1 VRRKIHFTPL
11 FKEGIRTFAGR
22 AVFIQQPPLPLF
34 YMIYKLPLLLL
45 LTVAIQRLSAQT
57 PDPVLTPEDAVRIA
71 LEHNFDIRFSQT
83 DAEIAKV
90 NNTKGNAGML
100 PLVNFVAGENFTVS
114 AFDQKAVNGSESKA
128 LAAPFNTVNAG
139 VQLSWTLFDGRR
151 MFITKKKLEE
161 IEALGQL
168 NLKSQIQQST
178 AAVLQSYYDV
188 VRGRLQEKALAEVIA
203 LNEERLRIA
212 EAKLAAGFAAQ
223 TDALQARIDLN
234 QRKSDLLGQQ
244 NATLTSKRA
253 LNVLLARDQNTRFDV
268 QETLVNTIAPDRAAL
283 LQKLGTQNPVLQ
295 SLQKNADVAALA
307 VDENRT
313 LNKPRIVGI
322 GQFNGQRADNGAGF
336 FKNTTQIGLTLGASL
351 VIPLYTAGNYNRQVQ
366 TAELQ
371 AKQALIQ
378 VNQLRLVTE
387 TDLDNQLSYFQTQQE
402 MFTLEEDNVKNA
414 RESLRVSTERFR
426 LGQTNALE
434 TQTAQNTLEQALF
447 RRNLVQYNLK
457 TTELRLRLI
466 AGEL

>member
-1 VRRKIHFTPL
+1 
-11 FKEGIRTFAGR
+11 
-22 AVFIQQPPLPLF
+22 
-34 YMIYKLPLLLL
+34 
-45 LTVAIQRLSAQT
+45 
-57 PDPVLTPEDAVRIA
+57 
-71 LEHNFDIRFSQT
+71 
-83 DAEIAKV
+83 
-90 NNTKGNAGML
+90 
-100 PLVNFVAGENFTVS
+100 
-114 AFDQKAVNGSESKA
+114 
-128 LAAPFNTVNAG
+128 
-139 VQLSWTLFDGRR
+139 
-151 MFITKKKLEE
+151 
-161 IEALGQL
+161 
-168 NLKSQIQQST
+168 
-178 AAVLQSYYDV
+178 
-188 VRGRLQEKALAEVIA
+188 
-203 LNEERLRIA
+203 LRIA